1 MKMLESKDEHRD
13 LRLYQDED
21 DDDDLNPWKNLI

>member
-13 LRLYQDED
+13 LRLYQDEEEK
-21 DDDDLNPWKNLI
+21 DLNPWKNLI